1 MRLQQYINESINDK
15 GIFKACFM
23 AGTPGSGKSFVISKI
38 KGGDI
43 EPRVVNVDRMN
54 EYLKAFTQEQRNV
67 IQDKVNRVTQNQLAL
82 YLNGMLPLWLDGTA
96 SKVSEVKY
104 RKNALEEFG
113 YDTAMIW
120 VNTSVETAIK
130 RAQKRERKVD
140 PEIIEILYDNIQNN
154 KPLYKSMF
162 PIFVE
167 VNNDD
172 GELTDKV
179 ILKVYRKMSGY
190 FNTPVKNPKGK
201 EIIGKGCKY
210 LIDCGYTMN
219 DIKSAISGWY

>member
-1 MRLQQYINESINDK
+1 MRLKTYIDESILNESINDK

-43 EPRVVNVDRMN
+43 EPRVVNVDKMN

-104 RKNALEEFG
+104 R
-113 YDTAMIW
+113 
-120 VNTSVETAIK
+120 
-130 RAQKRERKVD
+130 
-140 PEIIEILYDNIQNN
+140 N
-154 KPLYKSMF
+154 KL
-162 PIFVE
+162 
-167 VNNDD
+167 NLD
-172 GELTDKV
+172 
-179 ILKVYRKMSGY
+179 
-190 FNTPVKNPKGK
+190 
-201 EIIGKGCKY
+201 
-210 LIDCGYTMN
+210 
-219 DIKSAISGWY
+219 